1 MNRMKPAVLA
11 IALIGLAACS
21 SNKEQP
27 KLDYQTQNRKVV
39 DLSVPPDLTDP
50 NQGNRYSLPAN
61 NGAVRASDIQKNN
74 NTNTQQPASQ
84 SVLQGV
90 KGVEIKRASNQRWLE
105 ISGKQPAE
113 IWPLLK
119 VFWQENGF
127 VIKSEE
133 PAIGQMETDW
143 AENRAK
149 IPHDGLRS
157 LFEKAG
163 LGGVYSTSERDKFT
177 IRLERGEKGTTDI
190 FFAHKGMKEV
200 YTDKKKD
207 NTIWEPRANDP
218 GLEAAFLG
226 RFMQYLGAD
235 QQQVDQQLK
244 QNQSKAAS
252 ANDMANVEGSSLLV
266 RGDYQ
271 RNWRRTA
278 LALDRIGLTVLGQ
291 NVEKHAF
298 LVQPVPDETVRAK
311 NNKPG
316 ILTRIFG
323 KSKKDDTP
331 AKAAPELIVFMEPI
345 QNGARISILNKDGSP
360 YQGKENQ
367 TWLNSLQ
374 TELR

>member
-21 SNKEQP
+21 SNKEHP

-61 NGAVRASDIQKNN
+61 NGAVRASDIQKGNN
-74 NTNTQQPASQ
+74 AQQTANQ
-84 SVLQGV
+84 AVLQGV
-90 KGVEIKRASNQRWLE
+90 KGVEIKRSGNQRWLE

-133 PAIGQMETDW
+133 PAIGQMETEW

-149 IPHDGLRS
+149 IPQDGLRN
-157 LFEKAG
+157 LFEKVG
-163 LGGVYSTSERDKFT
+163 LGGIYSTSERDKFT
-177 IRLERGEKGTTDI
+177 IRLERGANGTTDV
-190 FFAHKGMKEV
+190 FFVHKGMKEV
-200 YTDKKKD
+200 YADKKKE
-207 NTIWEPRANDP
+207 NTMWEPRPNDP
-218 GLEAAFLG
+218 TLEAAFLG

-244 QNQSKAAS
+244 QSQSKAAT
-252 ANDMANVEGSSLLV
+252 ANDSARIEGNNLLV
-266 RGDYQ
+266 SGDYQ

-298 LVQPVPDETVRAK
+298 LVQPVPDETAKAK
-311 NNKPG
+311 NKKPG
-316 ILTRIFG
+316 MLTRIFG
-323 KSKKDDTP
+323 KSKKDGETS
-331 AKAAPELIVFMEPI
+331 AKAMPELIVFMEPV
-345 QNGARISILNKDGSP
+345 QNGSRISILNKDGSA
-360 YQGKENQ
+360 YQGKETQ